1 MKKFIAT
8 AIAAAV
14 VFAAFLA
21 PSAEAG
27 KRRPYKRTA
36 KDTYQLPSHGQGD
49 VGYGCAYDAENCAT
63 FATGRRDKFVKMSVT
78 DATGNDV
85 YFVVNQPDGPDED
98 TFTEDVGS
106 GCGKSAK
113 LMVPQAGQELIVYV
127 PAVGSFLEGCPGPA
141 TTGTV
146 KAVFTDR

>member
-1 MKKFIAT
+1 MKRLIAVG
-8 AIAAAV
+8 IAAAV
-14 VFAAFLA
+14 VFGAFLA

-36 KDTYQLPSHGQGD
+36 KDTYQLPSYGQGD
-49 VGYGCAYDAENCAT
+49 AGYGCAYAAENCAT
-63 FATGRRDKFVKMSVT
+63 FATGRRDKFVKISIT
-78 DATGNDV
+78 DAAGNKV
-85 YFVVNQPDGPDED
+85 YFAVNQPDGPDED
-98 TFTEDVGS
+98 TFTEDVGT

-113 LMVPQAGQELIVYV
+113 LMVPNRGQELIVYV
-127 PAVGSFLEGCPGPA
+127 PVVGSFLEGCPGPA